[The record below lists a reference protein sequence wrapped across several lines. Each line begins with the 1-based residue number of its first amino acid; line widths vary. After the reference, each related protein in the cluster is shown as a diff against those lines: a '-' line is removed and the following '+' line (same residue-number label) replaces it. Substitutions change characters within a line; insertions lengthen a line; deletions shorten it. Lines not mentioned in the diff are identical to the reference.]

1 MTTEPTAKQKEYGI
15 KLIMA
20 VTEAIR
26 EAKRIPSGHLYA
38 MLMGKMNIDTYNQL
52 VTIIKRTG
60 LVKEEY
66 HELIWVGPT
75 NSKLTATINS

>member
-1 MTTEPTAKQKEYGI
+1 MTTEPTQKQKEYGV

-52 VTIIKRTG
+52 ITIIKRTG

-66 HELIWVGPT
+66 HELIWVGP
-75 NSKLTATINS
+75 KI

>member
-1 MTTEPTAKQKEYGI
+1 MTMVEPTKAQKEYGI

-38 MLMGKMNIDTYNQL
+38 MLMSKMDINTYNKL
-52 VTIIKRTG
+52 ITIIKRTG

-66 HELIWVGPT
+66 HELIWVGP
-75 NSKLTATINS
+75 NA